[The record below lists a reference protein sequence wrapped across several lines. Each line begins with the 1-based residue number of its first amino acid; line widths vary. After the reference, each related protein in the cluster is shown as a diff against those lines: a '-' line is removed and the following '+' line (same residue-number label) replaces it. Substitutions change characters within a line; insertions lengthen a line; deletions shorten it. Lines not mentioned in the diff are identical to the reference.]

1 MKKLMIAAAA
11 AALVG
16 GVYAA
21 CDIEPVVRECAEVY
35 DVVLNLKTTTCKCK
49 ATPVYIKGSSCGI
62 TTSKK
67 GDPTCVA
74 WRQVVTKKVQGVIFA
89 CVCDCTADAEGS
101 ILDSNVLAP
110 ALYDGEEGNQIFWI
124 AKDKVTLD
132 SLLTIKWLAR
142 IGKTNAQVEAA
153 GTFGDGIQ
161 VAGYGAYDTKNMRV
175 KNISGY
181 AAGVWGGDID
191 CSDDEGTEICPAY
204 KLCPTDGA
212 LLAQDD
218 YSKTFA
224 GGTWSV
230 KYNASKSKAYF
241 SRGASPVPAAVS
253 NYGVATWY
261 VSTAL

>member
-1 MKKLMIAAAA
+1 MKKLMIAAVAA
-11 AALVG
+11 AVAG
-16 GVYAA
+16 GAFAA
-21 CDIEPVVRECAEVY
+21 CDIDPVIRECAEVY
-35 DVVLNLKTTTCKCK
+35 DVVLNLKTTECKC
-49 ATPVYIKGSSCGI
+49 ANVRTVIRGSQCGI
-62 TTSKK
+62 STTGYSN
-67 GDPTCVA
+67 DCTA

-101 ILDSNVLAP
+101 ILDSAVLAP
-110 ALYDGEEGNQIFWI
+110 ALYDGAEGNQIFWI

-142 IGKTNAQVEAA
+142 IGKTKAQVEAA

-175 KNISGY
+175 KNINGY
-181 AAGVWGGDID
+181 AAGVWGADLD
-191 CSDDEGTEICPAY
+191 CSQDEGGTEPCPAY

-212 LLAQDD
+212 LTAQDD
-218 YSKTFA
+218 NSKTFA
-224 GGTWSV
+224 AGTWSV

-241 SRGASPVPAAVS
+241 ARGANPVPAAVL
-253 NYGVATWY
+253 NYAPATWY